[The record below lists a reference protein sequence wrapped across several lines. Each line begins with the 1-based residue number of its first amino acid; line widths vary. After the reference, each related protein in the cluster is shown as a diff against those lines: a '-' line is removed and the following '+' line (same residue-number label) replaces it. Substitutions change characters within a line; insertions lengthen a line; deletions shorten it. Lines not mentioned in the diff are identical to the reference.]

1 MTNHRA
7 QHSTESIKRE
17 ITAIVKE
24 LKDPRLQE
32 GFVSIL
38 KISSSEKSGSGLK
51 IFVSALEGIDRATE
65 AAECMQSAAGFIRKE
80 LGKRLHIRYVPSL
93 KFIPTDALEYA
104 ANISKKID
112 KVMKNNTPNKEDES
126 LGE

>member
-1 MTNHRA
+1 MPNHRA

-24 LKDPRLQE
+24 LKDPRLEE
-32 GFVSIL
+32 GFISIL
-38 KISSSEKSGSGLK
+38 KISSNDKSGSGLK
-51 IFVSALEGIDRATE
+51 IFVSALEGMDKAKK

-80 LGKRLHIRYVPSL
+80 LGSRLHIRYVPSL
-93 KFIPTDALEYA
+93 RFIPTDALEYA
-104 ANISKKID
+104 ADISKKID
-112 KVMKNNTPNKEDES
+112 EVMKKQTITEENNN